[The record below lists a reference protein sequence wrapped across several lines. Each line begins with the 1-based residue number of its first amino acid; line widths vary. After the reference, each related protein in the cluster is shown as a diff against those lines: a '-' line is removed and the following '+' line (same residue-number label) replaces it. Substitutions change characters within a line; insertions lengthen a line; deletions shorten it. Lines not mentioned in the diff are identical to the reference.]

1 MKFTLFI
8 GIVVFIIAWLP
19 KFDAYKVGYISLVAI
34 IAFGIL
40 AALEFATF
48 HSFYL
53 ASLVIMR
60 ILFIPNRIGFWYFD
74 FFTTHTPDYFRGSFL
89 KYLGFQTPYPN
100 QQYMITKHY
109 MGTADAGS
117 NNGLIADAMA
127 NLGIV
132 GIIVFPILLI
142 IVLKLLDRVMEGLD
156 VRIKVSQ
163 AVSQT
168 LIIISTFLLPML
180 FTDGLLIMLVLFNAM
195 KKAEVSS

>member
-1 MKFTLFI
+1 
-8 GIVVFIIAWLP
+8 
-19 KFDAYKVGYISLVAI
+19 
-34 IAFGIL
+34 
-40 AALEFATF
+40 
-48 HSFYL
+48 
-53 ASLVIMR
+53 
-60 ILFIPNRIGFWYFD
+60 
-74 FFTTHTPDYFRGSFL
+74 
-89 KYLGFQTPYPN
+89 
-100 QQYMITKHY
+100 
-109 MGTADAGS
+109 
-117 NNGLIADAMA
+117 MA